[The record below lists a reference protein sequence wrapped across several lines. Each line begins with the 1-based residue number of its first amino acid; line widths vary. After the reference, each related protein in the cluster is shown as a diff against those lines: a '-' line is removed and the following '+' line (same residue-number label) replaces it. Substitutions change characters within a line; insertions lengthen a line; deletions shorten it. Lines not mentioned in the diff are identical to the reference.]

1 MRLEALQ
8 ARDGLNGST
17 VKQYVSIIEQGR
29 RMPPLEVSRVDSR
42 LYLVDGFHRYAA
54 LDSLGFAVAGV
65 VIHDDTWTK
74 ACARAAQANTAH
86 GLRLKPREVRAQL
99 GLFVRGGLHRD
110 PKGNL
115 KSFRVIAA
123 ELGGAVHHNSIRGW
137 LIKDFP
143 KIAAKMRAP
152 DREWKQGDTPG
163 APKGRALRSQ
173 FERTVTQVCTEA
185 RAVAARDPAE
195 ARAKL
200 GVALE
205 ELQKTLENLG
215 ESCIASPERPIRDA
229 QGGGLVPDDF

>member
-1 MRLEALQ
+1 MSSPVAVEAPRVVEASLSDIVRLQDLQ
-8 ARDGLNGST
+8 ARDGLDGPT
-17 VKQYVSIIEQGR
+17 VKQYVSVIEQGR
-29 RMPPLEVSRVDSR
+29 KMPPLEVSRVDGR

-54 LDSLGFAVAGV
+54 LDSLGLAVVGV

-99 GLFVRGGLHRD
+99 GLFVRGALHRD

-137 LIKDFP
+137 IIKDFP

-152 DREWKQGDTPG
+152 DREWKPGDNPRATQGP
-163 APKGRALRSQ
+163 
-173 FERTVTQVCTEA
+173 RTAIPV
-185 RAVAARDPAE
+185 
-195 ARAKL
+195 
-200 GVALE
+200 
-205 ELQKTLENLG
+205 
-215 ESCIASPERPIRDA
+215 
-229 QGGGLVPDDF
+229 